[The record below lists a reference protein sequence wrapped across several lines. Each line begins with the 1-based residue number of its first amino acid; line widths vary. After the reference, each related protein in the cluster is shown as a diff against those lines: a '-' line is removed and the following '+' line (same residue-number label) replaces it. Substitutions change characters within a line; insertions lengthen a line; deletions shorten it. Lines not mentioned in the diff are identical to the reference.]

1 MCWNSCGALLL
12 LRRDKHEISY
22 LLTFYKTRHRKSYSR
37 EEVFPSPGLLATS
50 FLERG
55 HETGNVVAESVFC
68 LCRSIFRRRMSYA
81 KLMQRLRCHKV
92 LYFLMIGVSL
102 TVASGGLQ
110 AQQDSTSQT
119 LAGLNV
125 SAELQPTKSV
135 FLEID
140 SCRVKI
146 PQGELKQRFRQV
158 EESLLAGL
166 LIGWSPGW
174 LKQSPEPHYVTLQ
187 SVLGEARRRK
197 QSAVQPIASPQMY
210 LKSLENDATVCRAA
224 AGRRSEAKDSAKALE
239 GVVDDL
245 NLKFRDCYLHG
256 MGRLVSMSVATNK
269 DTAPDAGWTVYFKW
283 VTVSNIQTIESAFP
297 RTSTPATDDLPPGI
311 YQLRAQKKDPT
322 SGAMLESETKTVSLD
337 GANSSCELQVP

>member
-1 MCWNSCGALLL
+1 
-12 LRRDKHEISY
+12 
-22 LLTFYKTRHRKSYSR
+22 
-37 EEVFPSPGLLATS
+37 
-50 FLERG
+50 
-55 HETGNVVAESVFC
+55 
-68 LCRSIFRRRMSYA
+68 
-81 KLMQRLRCHKV
+81 MQRLRRHKV
-92 LYFLMIGVSL
+92 LYILLSGVL
-102 TVASGGLQ
+102 LAVESGGLQ
-110 AQQDSTSQT
+110 AQQDSTSLT

-125 SAELQPTKSV
+125 RAELQPTKSV

-146 PQGELKQRFRQV
+146 PEGELKQKFTQV

-174 LKQSPEPHYVTLQ
+174 LTQSPQPRYVTLQ
-187 SVLGEARRRK
+187 SALDEARRRK
-197 QSAVQPIASPQMY
+197 QSAVQPAASPQMY

-224 AGRRSEAKDSAKALE
+224 VGKQSGLKDYIEALE

-245 NLKFRDCYLHG
+245 NLKFRDCHLHG

-283 VTVSNIQTIESAFP
+283 VTVSNIQTAESEFP
-297 RTSTPATDDLPPGI
+297 TTSTPATDDLPPGI
-311 YQLRAQKKDPT
+311 YQFRAQKKDVS

-337 GANSSCELQVP
+337 GATSSCEL

>member
-1 MCWNSCGALLL
+1 VVLYCLL
-12 LRRDKHEISY
+12 I
-22 LLTFYKTRHRKSYSR
+22 
-37 EEVFPSPGLLATS
+37 GILLALGS
-50 FLERG
+50 R
-55 HETGNVVAESVFC
+55 
-68 LCRSIFRRRMSYA
+68 
-81 KLMQRLRCHKV
+81 
-92 LYFLMIGVSL
+92 
-102 TVASGGLQ
+102 GLQ
-110 AQQDSTSQT
+110 AQQDSTSRT

-125 SAELQPTKSV
+125 SAELQPTKAV

-146 PQGELKQRFRQV
+146 PEGELKQRFTQV

-174 LKQSPEPHYVTLQ
+174 LKQSPQPRYVTLQ
-187 SVLGEARRRK
+187 SVLGEARRGK
-197 QSAVQPIASPQMY
+197 QSAVQPTATPQMY
-210 LKSLENDATVCRAA
+210 FKSLENDATVCRAA
-224 AGRRSEAKDSAKALE
+224 VGKQSASKDYIEALE
-239 GVVDDL
+239 SVVDDL

-256 MGRLVSMSVATNK
+256 MGRLVSMSVTTNK

-283 VTVSNIQTIESAFP
+283 VTVSNIQTTESAFP
-297 RTSTPATDDLPPGI
+297 TTSTPATDDLPPGI